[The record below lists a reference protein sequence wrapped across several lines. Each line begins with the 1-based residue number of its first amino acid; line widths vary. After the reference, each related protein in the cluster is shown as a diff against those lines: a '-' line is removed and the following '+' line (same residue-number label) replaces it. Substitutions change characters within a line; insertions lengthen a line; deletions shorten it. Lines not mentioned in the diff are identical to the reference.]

1 MVKLNMDVKVFFTIF
16 IGVIIGVVLLSSAA
30 DTVFLSTNNF
40 NQSNATITTPA
51 VSVVTAIEG
60 RELVGTAAVWNGSFL
75 VPSSNVTVSDQN
87 LNGTQT
93 VTVLVEN
100 ASFASVP
107 LNFSYVFVPDGN
119 VPGVGGTVLRLVLIF
134 GSLAI
139 LIFVI
144 FKVVKEGSMRNF
156 MEKG

>member
-1 MVKLNMDVKVFFTIF
+1 MVMLNNDVKVFFGIF
-16 IGVIIGVVLLSSAA
+16 IGVILAVVLLSSAA

-51 VSVVTAIEG
+51 ISVVTAIEG
-60 RELVGTAAVWNGSFL
+60 RELVGTATVLNGSFV

-100 ASFASVP
+100 ASFANVP

-134 GSLAI
+134 GSLGV
-139 LIFVI
+139 LIFVV
-144 FKVVKEGSMRNF
+144 FKVVKEGSMKNF
-156 MEKG
+156 LGK